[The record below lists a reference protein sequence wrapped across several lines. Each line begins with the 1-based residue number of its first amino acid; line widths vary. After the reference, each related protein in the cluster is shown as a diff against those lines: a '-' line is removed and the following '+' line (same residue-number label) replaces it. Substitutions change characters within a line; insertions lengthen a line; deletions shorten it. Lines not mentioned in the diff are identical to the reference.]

1 MNREFIA
8 PGPGTWTLDTTYNA
22 TAMTLCAGECF
33 TGLPRGFRE
42 GCERYGLLMSHLQPE
57 FLHGFMYV
65 QRVGIVGKPGGCPPP
80 KFVFQLMCKIHP
92 TLRRRIKTAHDAFT
106 SRLWLQDL
114 ADWDRMKPD
123 SIARNTALQS
133 PDLSQMG
140 DEELLEHLDACYLNA
155 KEMVYRHHKFTAG
168 SIMPVGR
175 FLDVATRN
183 SGLTPMQVA
192 PLLKGSTP
200 VSRGIAGEELVQL
213 ASTITAAGISK
224 ADLNSKPPVEALAML
239 RAKSE
244 IKLALD
250 AYLAI
255 TGHMLIGGYCISGK
269 TLQESPNIILARIID
284 ALAPRAETE
293 FDETLQ
299 KQLRDQIPAADLEE
313 FDLALSDAREANRMR
328 DERGVY
334 NDIWGVGVA
343 RTAILAAGRRL
354 EQKGVLSNHE
364 LVLDASHAELLGLLR
379 GESPVTDEI
388 LQERRSWRLNKNID
402 EVPEILGMPPVDPP
416 PLDWLPQKI
425 QPTMRA
431 FAIIMGN
438 VFDDPEAGSE
448 EKIEGLPVSSGMY
461 EGTAKV
467 ILSTRDFDRLNE
479 SDVLVTKNTSAG
491 FNVVLP
497 IIGALVTDRGGVLSH
512 AAIVSREYGIPGVVG
527 TKNATRK
534 IKDGDR
540 VRVDG
545 DKGEVTML
553 S

>member
-1 MNREFIA
+1 M
-8 PGPGTWTLDTTYNA
+8 
-22 TAMTLCAGECF
+22 
-33 TGLPRGFRE
+33 
-42 GCERYGLLMSHLQPE
+42 
-57 FLHGFMYV
+57 
-65 QRVGIVGKPGGCPPP
+65 
-80 KFVFQLMCKIHP
+80 
-92 TLRRRIKTAHDAFT
+92 
-106 SRLWLQDL
+106 
-114 ADWDRMKPD
+114 
-123 SIARNTALQS
+123 
-133 PDLSQMG
+133 
-140 DEELLEHLDACYLNA
+140 
-155 KEMVYRHHKFTAG
+155 
-168 SIMPVGR
+168 
-175 FLDVATRN
+175 
-183 SGLTPMQVA
+183 
-192 PLLKGSTP
+192 
-200 VSRGIAGEELVQL
+200 QL

-255 TGHMLIGGYCISGK
+255 TGQLLIGGYCISGK

-416 PLDWLPQKI
+416 PLDWLP
-425 QPTMRA
+425 
-431 FAIIMGN
+431 
-438 VFDDPEAGSE
+438 
-448 EKIEGLPVSSGMY
+448 
-461 EGTAKV
+461 
-467 ILSTRDFDRLNE
+467 
-479 SDVLVTKNTSAG
+479 
-491 FNVVLP
+491 
-497 IIGALVTDRGGVLSH
+497 
-512 AAIVSREYGIPGVVG
+512 
-527 TKNATRK
+527 
-534 IKDGDR
+534 
-540 VRVDG
+540 
-545 DKGEVTML
+545 
-553 S
+553 

>member
-1 MNREFIA
+1 
-8 PGPGTWTLDTTYNA
+8 
-22 TAMTLCAGECF
+22 
-33 TGLPRGFRE
+33 
-42 GCERYGLLMSHLQPE
+42 
-57 FLHGFMYV
+57 
-65 QRVGIVGKPGGCPPP
+65 
-80 KFVFQLMCKIHP
+80 
-92 TLRRRIKTAHDAFT
+92 
-106 SRLWLQDL
+106 
-114 ADWDRMKPD
+114 
-123 SIARNTALQS
+123 
-133 PDLSQMG
+133 
-140 DEELLEHLDACYLNA
+140 
-155 KEMVYRHHKFTAG
+155 
-168 SIMPVGR
+168 
-175 FLDVATRN
+175 
-183 SGLTPMQVA
+183 
-192 PLLKGSTP
+192 
-200 VSRGIAGEELVQL
+200 
-213 ASTITAAGISK
+213 
-224 ADLNSKPPVEALAML
+224 
-239 RAKSE
+239 
-244 IKLALD
+244 
-250 AYLAI
+250 
-255 TGHMLIGGYCISGK
+255 
-269 TLQESPNIILARIID
+269 LQESPNIILARIVD

-293 FDETLQ
+293 FDEALQ

-313 FDLALSDAREANRMR
+313 FDLALGDAREANRMR

-334 NDIWGVGVA
+334 NDIWGAGIA
-343 RTAILAAGRRL
+343 RTAILEAGRRL
-354 EQKGVLSNHE
+354 EKKGVLSNHE
-364 LVLDASHAELLGLLR
+364 LGLDASHAELLGLLR

-448 EKIEGLPVSSGMY
+448 EKIEGLPVSSGVY

-479 SDVLVTKNTSAG
+479 GDVLVTKNTSAG

-512 AAIVSREYGIPGVVG
+512 AAIVAREYGIPGVVG

-534 IKDGDR
+534 IKEGDR

-545 DKGEVTML
+545 DKGEVTVL